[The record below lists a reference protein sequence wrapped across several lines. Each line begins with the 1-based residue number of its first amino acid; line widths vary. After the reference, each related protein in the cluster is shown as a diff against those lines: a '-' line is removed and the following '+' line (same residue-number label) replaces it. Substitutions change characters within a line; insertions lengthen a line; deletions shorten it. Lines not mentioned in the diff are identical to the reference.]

1 MVVVEARLVLPLVV
15 AEVDRYE
22 VDQLE
27 VPLDLIEEPEAEER
41 LVQVVQEPD
50 LAA

>member
-1 MVVVEARLVLPLVV
+1 MVVIETRLVLPRVV
-15 AEVDRYE
+15 AEVDRSE

-27 VPLDLIEEPEAEER
+27 VPLDLIEGPAVEEQ

-50 LAA
+50 WAA